1 MSNPFPF
8 PTNLYRAIGKD
19 PITVV
24 AYEDDGVPAAVCVLA
39 TTTFERHAALVL
51 LENSPASFV
60 VSHGLRYSPDGR
72 VEAYD
77 PARPWYAG
85 ELQME
90 FEVEWVEL
98 GPQPQIYVF
107 AHSQEEWEAARQ
119 AMKHLLHLGRLSPD
133 SYLEGDYAGYDQG
146 LSAQDLDGMPHGPG
160 LVAQF
165 RDAAI
170 RAQNDEEEAGTSA
183 DFLSALV
190 LVAKEHREQRAE
202 DDEWWEEDEAEEFSG
217 EYGINVS

>member
-8 PTNLYRAIGKD
+8 PIGLYRALGED

-24 AYEDDGVPAAVCVLA
+24 AYDDDNAPTAVCVLA
-39 TTTFERHAALVL
+39 TTAFERHVALVL

-60 VSHGLRYSPDGR
+60 VSHGRRYSPDGS
-72 VEAYD
+72 VESYD
-77 PARPWYAG
+77 PSRPRHAG

-98 GPQPQIYVF
+98 GPQPQVYVF
-107 AHSQEEWEAARQ
+107 AHSEKEWETARQ
-119 AMKHLLHLGRLSPD
+119 AMKHLLSLGRLSPY

-146 LSAQDLDGMPHGPG
+146 LSAQDLDGVLHGPG

-170 RAQNDEEEAGTSA
+170 SAQNSEEGAYTSA
-183 DFLSALV
+183 NFLSALV
-190 LVAKEHREQRAE
+190 LVAKEHREQRTE
-202 DDEWWEEDEAEEFSG
+202 DDEWWEEDEED
-217 EYGINVS
+217 